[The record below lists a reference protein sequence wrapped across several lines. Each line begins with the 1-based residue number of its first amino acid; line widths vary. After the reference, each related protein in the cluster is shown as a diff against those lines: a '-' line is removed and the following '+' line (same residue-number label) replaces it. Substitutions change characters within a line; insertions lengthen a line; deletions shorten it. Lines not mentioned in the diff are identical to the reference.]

1 MTYDEL
7 YATSQ
12 EFRDYIA
19 NQKTSAGESLGD
31 YFDNISKQSVL
42 EKFYTK
48 MTDID
53 SANTSAAKSYSKYV
67 IIAVILFILFYSK
80 IVLGFDIVKSLKGA
94 LK

>member
-19 NQKTSAGESLGD
+19 GQKTSAGESLGD
-31 YFDNISKQSVL
+31 YFENISKQSVL
-42 EKFYTK
+42 EKFYTT

-53 SANTSAAKSYSKYV
+53 SANTSAAKSYSKWI
-67 IIAVILFILFYSK
+67 IIAAALFILFYSK
-80 IVLGFDIVKSLKGA
+80 IVLGFDIIKSLKGA

>member
-19 NQKTSAGESLGD
+19 GQKASAGESLGD
-31 YFDNISKQSVL
+31 YFDSISKQSVL
-42 EKFYTK
+42 EKFYTA

-53 SANTSAAKSYSKYV
+53 SANASAVKTYSPYI
-67 IIAVILFILFYSK
+67 IIAAALFILFYSK
-80 IVLGFDIVKSLKGA
+80 IVLGFDIIKSLKGA